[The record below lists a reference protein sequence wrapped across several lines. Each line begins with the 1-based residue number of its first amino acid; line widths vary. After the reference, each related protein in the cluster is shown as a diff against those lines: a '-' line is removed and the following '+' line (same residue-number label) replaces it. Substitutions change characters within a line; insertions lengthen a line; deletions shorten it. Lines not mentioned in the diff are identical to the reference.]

1 MKNLRDL
8 KSSKWLVVAMVFVI
22 IFVSFLWLVYQQT
35 ISNRKMVTAV
45 ITRQFTAVM
54 HALEPHISNGRYPD
68 LPTLRQSTNDTAL
81 AKAFSQSSLIPP
93 ADWLYNPSQ
102 PASGTQPDTTILGV
116 RFGDRIIIMQ
126 LDGAVLEITQPQL
139 TQTGLVPLFAP

>member
-1 MKNLRDL
+1 MDTKNF
-8 KSSKWLVVAMVFVI
+8 KSSKWLVVAMVFLI
-22 IFVSFLWLVYQQT
+22 ILVSFFWLVYQQS
-35 ISNRKMVTAV
+35 ISGRKTVNAV

-68 LPTLRQSTNDTAL
+68 LPTLRQSTNDVAL
-81 AKAFSQSSLIPP
+81 AKAFSQTSLIPP

-102 PASGTQPDTTILGV
+102 PANGTQPDTTILGV
-116 RFGDRIIIMQ
+116 RYGNRIIIMQ

-139 TQTGLVPLFAP
+139 AQTGLVPLFAP

>member
-1 MKNLRDL
+1 MKKLRDL
-8 KSSKWLVVAMVFVI
+8 KFSKWLVLAMVFLI
-22 IFVSFLWLVYQQT
+22 ILVSFLWLVYQQT
-35 ISNRKMVTAV
+35 INGRKTVNAV

-54 HALEPHISNGRYPD
+54 NALEPHISNGRYPD
-68 LPTLRQSTNDTAL
+68 LPNLRQSTNDAAL

-102 PASGTQPDTTILGV
+102 PASGTKPDTTILGV
-116 RFGDRIIIMQ
+116 RFGNRIIIMK

-139 TQTGLVPLFAP
+139 AQTGLVPLFTP